1 VCSSDLLLLL
11 VGAAACF
18 SVVAISILT
27 ACFVRTLFGLLTV
40 GSFPWFILTFF
51 SDCFMPLPKYRVLS
65 LWGNPL
71 YVNDIL
77 PTAVA
82 TRAYNK
88 ILTYNAHFSDISFEV
103 FVIIAL
109 STVYFAI
116 GAVLFK
122 RKHMSVGESGM
133 YSIPENRRQ

>member
-1 VCSSDLLLLL
+1 

-51 SDCFMPLPKYRVLS
+51 SDCFMTLPKYRVAS

-71 YVNDIL
+71 YLNDIL
-77 PTAVA
+77 PTALA

-88 ILTYNAHFSDISFEV
+88 ILTHNAYFPDISFEL
-103 FVIIAL
+103 FAIIAL
-109 STVYFAI
+109 SALYFVI
-116 GAVLFK
+116 GAALFK
-122 RKHMSVGESGM
+122 RIHMSVG
-133 YSIPENRRQ
+133 